1 MVVLIRVVKKIDLG
15 PAGLNVARSVRQYR
29 QHRRLSY
36 AELSRRLDG
45 LNRRIPP
52 LGLRQ
57 LEAGKRRVDV
67 DDPVA
72 LSLALDVSPLALLLP
87 HRIEPTGAALSMT
100 GGTPAVSVSEATES
114 IYRMATIEKE
124 ATTDGDD

>member
-1 MVVLIRVVKKIDLG
+1 MAMKKIDLG
-15 PAGLNVARSVRQYR
+15 PTGLNVARSVRQYR
-29 QHRRLSY
+29 NIRNFTY

-67 DDPVA
+67 DDLVA
-72 LSLALDVSPLALLLP
+72 LAVALDASPQALIFG
-87 HRIEPTGAALSMT
+87 IEPSSATLTLTGD
-100 GGTPAVSVSEATES
+100 TPDV
-114 IYRMATIEKE
+114 TITKTDTKE
-124 ATTDGDD
+124 VNNDGDD